1 MTPQQYI
8 EHGYRLSLQV
18 SQSEIDRA
26 EREIVYAYIAAYYPM
41 GNPLEQPYPEP
52 DVVTGILHEMATSE
66 WQEGMDEIVYRS
78 IASLTVLLLMQRGA
92 VATRSGAKTPNALSA
107 LTPTSGDVIAQYS
120 RDAAMWLGKLRDFM
134 AAQMTSDEDK
144 AMYARC
150 NATLQDICGI
160 FFKTNF
166 YCG

>member
-8 EHGYRLSLQV
+8 EHGYRISLQV
-18 SQSEIDRA
+18 SQAEIDRA
-26 EREIVYAYIAAYYPM
+26 ERNVMYAYIAAYYPL
-41 GNPLEQPYPEP
+41 GDPAEPPYPNG
-52 DVVTGILHEMATSE
+52 DMVTALLQEMAGE
-66 WQEGMDEIVYRS
+66 WSGNEVLFHS
-78 IASLTVLLLMQRGA
+78 VASLTVLLLLQRGA

-107 LTPTSGDVIAQYS
+107 LTPNSGDVLAQYS
-120 RDAAMWLGKLRDFM
+120 RESAMWLGKLRDFM

-144 AMYARC
+144 ALFERC